1 MFEMEIENP
10 LDETVR
16 PLFHFETIQLKFKSS
31 FYGEDGYETDRTK
44 MKIEELDIEYKD
56 WMEHYLKME
65 NGLIEFTIPKTGK
78 YQIVQQSRSSNADAY
93 DMDGPAMGVN
103 VTLELASKKV
113 YYISFGIFR

>member
-16 PLFHFETIQLKFKSS
+16 PLFHFETIQLKFKRS
-31 FYGEDGYETDRTK
+31 FYGEDRYETDRTK
-44 MKIEELDIEYKD
+44 MKIEELNIEYKD
-56 WMEHYLKME
+56 WMKKYLKME

-78 YQIVQQSRSSNADAY
+78 YQIVQQSRSSNMNDE
-93 DMDGPAMGVN
+93 DIEGPALGII

-113 YYISFGIFR
+113 TLILFGIIR